1 MVYRFKMVWPKM
13 EVDKKEV
20 GNDKNY
26 NEWEQE
32 SNPIERSSVTD
43 KVDIKNNYS
52 GNSWE
57 GLRLSK
63 NGSYDY
69 TLLTGAREGSN
80 R

>member
-1 MVYRFKMVWPKM
+1 MGWPKM
-13 EVDKKEV
+13 EVDKKVV

-26 NEWEQE
+26 NVWEQE
-32 SNPIERSSVTD
+32 SNPIESTSVTG
-43 KVDIKNNYS
+43 KVDIKSNYS
-52 GNSWE
+52 GNSWV

-63 NGSYDY
+63 NDSYNY